1 MSTETKT
8 NHDPL
13 NVLVAGGGVAGLET
27 IIALRALAGDRLCI
41 TLVDP
46 AEDFV
51 YKPLSVVE
59 PFARGAAAHLSLAKV
74 AADFDVDHRRARVAR
89 VRATDRTLVTSD
101 GEELPYEALVLALGA
116 RREPSYRHAVS
127 FRGQED
133 SEAVHGL
140 IQDLELGHLHRIAF
154 VVPPG
159 STWTLPL
166 YELAL
171 MTAQRAF
178 DMSAEV
184 ELTLITPEHIPLE
197 VFGAEASHE
206 VGELLE
212 AAGIEFEGAAY
223 ADVEAPGEI
232 HLRPHGRHVS
242 CDRVVALPT
251 LWGTTPIGV
260 PADERGFVPTDL
272 HCRVR
277 GIDDV
282 YAAGD
287 GTQFPLKQGG
297 VATQQADIVA
307 AGIAQRV
314 GVQVQPQ
321 SFTPVLRAKL
331 LTGGKERFLRTDVV
345 GGRDQ
350 PSGFSEHALWWPPS
364 KIAGAYL
371 APYLAG
377 DGDGEQPPAH
387 RDGLEIELP
396 FDRIGPAAV
405 PTASRP

>member
-1 MSTETKT
+1 MRTETNT

-13 NVLVAGGGVAGLET
+13 NVVVAGGGVAGLET
-27 IIALRALAGDRLCI
+27 IIALRALAGDRLRI
-41 TLVDP
+41 SLLDP
-46 AEDFV
+46 AQDFV
-51 YKPLSVVE
+51 YKPLSVGE
-59 PFARGAAAHLSLAKV
+59 PFAKAAAAHLALDAV
-74 AADFDVDHRRARVAR
+74 ASDFNVEHLSTGIARVKASDH
-89 VRATDRTLVTSD
+89 ALVTSD
-101 GEELPYEALVLALGA
+101 GDELPYQALVLALGA
-116 RREPSYRHAVS
+116 RRERAYRHAVS

-140 IQDLELGHLHRIAF
+140 IQDLEQGYLHRIAF

-159 STWTLPL
+159 SSWTLPL

-171 MTAQRAF
+171 MTAQRAI

-184 ELTLITPEHIPLE
+184 ELTLVTPEDIPME
-197 VFGAEASHE
+197 VFGAEVSRE

-212 AAGIEFEGAAY
+212 AAGIDFEGGAY
-223 ADVEAPGEI
+223 ADVEAAGEI
-232 HLRPHGRHVS
+232 YLRPAGRRLS

-251 LWGTTPIGV
+251 LWGTAPIGV

-277 GIDDV
+277 GVDDI

-314 GVQVQPQ
+314 GAQVTPRP
-321 SFTPVLRAKL
+321 FKPVLRAKL
-331 LTGGKERFLRTDVV
+331 LTGGKERFLRSDVV
-345 GGRDQ
+345 GGQDD
-350 PSGFSEHALWWPPS
+350 PSAFSEHALWWPPS

-377 DGDGEQPPAH
+377 GDEQPPAD

-396 FDRIGPAAV
+396 FDRVGPEAV
-405 PTASRP
+405 PTAKSSG